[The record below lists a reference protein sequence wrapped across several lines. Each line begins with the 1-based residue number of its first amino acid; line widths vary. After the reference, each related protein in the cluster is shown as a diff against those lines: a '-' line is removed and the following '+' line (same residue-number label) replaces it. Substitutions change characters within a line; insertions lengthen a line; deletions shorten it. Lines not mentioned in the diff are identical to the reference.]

1 VKQAIDEGPS
11 DHSAIGWPRAIVTAL
26 VVFVVGI
33 GVGVIGAN
41 AVLTNLTGVT
51 RDVRIWIATALMLV
65 TIFGLAWSLRR
76 LQARGLI

>member
-1 VKQAIDEGPS
+1 M
-11 DHSAIGWPRAIVTAL
+11 TAL